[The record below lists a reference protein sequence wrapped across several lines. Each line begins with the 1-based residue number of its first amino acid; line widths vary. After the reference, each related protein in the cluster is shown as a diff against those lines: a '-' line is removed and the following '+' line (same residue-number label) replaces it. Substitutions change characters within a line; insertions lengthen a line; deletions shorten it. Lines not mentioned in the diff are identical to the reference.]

1 MAEENLGPA
10 AGMDKKAAKKA
21 EKARRKEEKRNRKLA
36 KKEAKKNG
44 TADEFEEESGG
55 GKAAVVFVTL
65 MIIVIWIAILAVLI
79 HFDVGGFGSTVMQPI
94 LKDVPYV
101 NKILPK
107 TEEEE
112 TKTKEDSKYPYKT
125 VDEAVAY
132 IKELEKELADAKES
146 NSENDAYVADLEAQA
161 AQWKEYK
168 DNEQK
173 FEEEKAKF
181 YKEVVFS
188 DQAPDINEYKKYYES
203 IDPQN
208 AENLYKQVVEQQEKD
223 DDMSDYVKAYSQ
235 MKPKQAA
242 AIFDTMTDNL
252 ELVAKILSAMKAD
265 ARGDILGNM
274 KTDTAAN
281 SWSLR
286 IYKSTLKIKER
297 RRNR

>member
-1 MAEENLGPA
+1 MAEQNLGPA

-44 TADEFEEESGG
+44 TTDEFEEESGG

-168 DNEQK
+168 ENEQK

-274 KTDTAAN
+274 KTDTAAKVTK
-281 SWSLR
+281 LM
-286 IYKSTLKIKER
+286 EP
-297 RRNR
+297 

>member
-44 TADEFEEESGG
+44 TTDEFEEESGG

-168 DNEQK
+168 ENEQK

-242 AIFDTMTDNL
+242 AIFDTMTDDL

-274 KTDTAAN
+274 KTDTAAKVTK
-281 SWSLR
+281 LM
-286 IYKSTLKIKER
+286 EP
-297 RRNR
+297 

>member
-208 AENLYKQVVEQQEKD
+208 AENLYKQVVEQHEKD

-274 KTDTAAN
+274 KTDTAAKVTK
-281 SWSLR
+281 LM
-286 IYKSTLKIKER
+286 EP
-297 RRNR
+297 

>member
-44 TADEFEEESGG
+44 TTDEFEEESGG

-168 DNEQK
+168 ENEQK

-274 KTDTAAN
+274 KTDTAAKATK
-281 SWSLR
+281 LM
-286 IYKSTLKIKER
+286 EP
-297 RRNR
+297 